1 MKLAISVGVA
11 AAVRFLLMNSRYSH
25 GIQNRVE
32 VSTPINSWKRV
43 EEGAYLYANGVNPY
57 DGDVYHKNPLIL
69 HASRWL
75 LDNVPSA
82 IPSLFILLDVATGI
96 LLLLAARVFIREMYE
111 KQRKEKDSYAKDTEE
126 LHLVETDMHTVPMSV
141 GFAYLFNPYTILNCV
156 GQTTTVW
163 SNFLLAAFFYGL
175 SRRQRLLSFLAL
187 ALETQINLYPFV
199 LLAPGA
205 LHIAN
210 QELRENGG
218 SAGSRFRSI
227 ASSSVLFVALFLGV
241 NYFGSFLMGGDWSF
255 LDATYG
261 FIINCRSL
269 QPNIGLFWY
278 FFTEMFDH
286 FRTLFLY
293 SFQINA
299 TLLYLFP
306 LTFKL
311 HKEPIMLATMLI
323 GLAAVFRSYPCIGD
337 VSFYL
342 ALIPLWKSISMFMK
356 NNFIVGA
363 TMLVTSVLAP
373 TVWHLWIYNNSANA
387 NFYFGVT
394 LIFCTAQIFL
404 ITDLFFGYI
413 KREFCLKHGIRV
425 LVDGKEARIT
435 LEY

>member
-1 MKLAISVGVA
+1 
-11 AAVRFLLMNSRYSH
+11 
-25 GIQNRVE
+25 
-32 VSTPINSWKRV
+32 
-43 EEGAYLYANGVNPY
+43 
-57 DGDVYHKNPLIL
+57 
-69 HASRWL
+69 
-75 LDNVPSA
+75 
-82 IPSLFILLDVATGI
+82 
-96 LLLLAARVFIREMYE
+96 MYE

-323 GLAAVFRSYPCIGD
+323 AYKQRVCLGNRSTFIHIL
-337 VSFYL
+337 SF
-342 ALIPLWKSISMFMK
+342 PVMK

>member
-1 MKLAISVGVA
+1 MKLAVSIGIG
-11 AAVRFLLMNSRYSH
+11 AAVRFLLMNSRYSQA
-25 GIQNRVE
+25 IQNRVE
-32 VSTPINSWKRV
+32 VSTPINAWKRV
-43 EEGAYLYANGVNPY
+43 EEGAYLHANGINPY
-57 DGDVYHKNPLIL
+57 DGDVYHTNPLIL
-69 HASRWL
+69 LPTRWL
-75 LDNVPSA
+75 LENVPGA
-82 IPSLFILLDVATGI
+82 IPSLFILLDVLSGI

-111 KQRKEKDSYAKDTEE
+111 KQRREMASYAKDTDE
-126 LHLVETDMHTVPMSV
+126 LHLVEADLQSVPMSV
-141 GFAYLFNPYTILNCV
+141 AFAYLFNPYAILNCV

-175 SRRQRLLSFLAL
+175 SRRHRPLTFLAL

-210 QELRENGG
+210 RETA
-218 SAGSRFRSI
+218 AGQSRFRSL
-227 ASSSVLFVALFLGV
+227 ASSCALFVVLFLGI
-241 NYFGSFLMGGDWSF
+241 NYASCWLMGGDWSF

-342 ALIPLWKSISMFMK
+342 ALIPLWKSISLFMK

-363 TMLVTSVLAP
+363 TILVTSVLAP

>member
-1 MKLAISVGVA
+1 MMKLAISIGVA
-11 AAVRFLLMNSRYSH
+11 TAVRFLLMNSRYSN

-32 VSTPINSWKRV
+32 VSTPINAWKRV
-43 EEGAYLYANGVNPY
+43 EEGAYLYKNGVNPY
-57 DGDVYHKNPLIL
+57 DGDMYHENPLIL

-75 LDNVPSA
+75 LENAPNA
-82 IPSLFILLDVATGI
+82 IPSLFILLDVLCGV

-111 KQRKEKDSYAKDTEE
+111 KQRREMAGYAKDTKE
-126 LHLVETDMHTVPMSV
+126 LHLVETDLHTVPMSV
-141 GFAYLFNPYTILNCV
+141 GFAYLFNPYAILNCV

-163 SNFLLAAFFYGL
+163 SNFLLAMFFFGL
-175 SRRQRLLSFLAL
+175 SRRQWFLSFLVL
-187 ALETQINLYPFV
+187 ALETQNNLYPFV

-210 QELRENGG
+210 QESKPGT
-218 SAGSRFRSI
+218 SRFRSI
-227 ASSSVLFVALFLGV
+227 ASSCLLFLGV
-241 NYFGSFLMGGDWSF
+241 FLGINYFSSCLMGGDWAF

-323 GLAAVFRSYPCIGD
+323 GLSAVFRSYPCIGD

-342 ALIPLWKSISMFMK
+342 ALIPLWKSISLFMK

-363 TMLVTSVLAP
+363 TILVTSVLAP

>member
-1 MKLAISVGVA
+1 MKQAISIGIA
-11 AAVRFLLMNSRYSH
+11 AAVRFLLMHSRYAQS
-25 GIQNRVE
+25 IQNRVE
-32 VSTPINSWKRV
+32 VSTPINAWKRV
-43 EEGAYLYANGVNPY
+43 EEGAYLYGNGINPY

-69 HASRWL
+69 VSTRWL
-75 LDNVPSA
+75 IATVPNA
-82 IPSLFILLDVATGI
+82 IPALFILLDVLSGI
-96 LLLLAARVFIREMYE
+96 LLILAARVFIREMYE
-111 KQRKEKDSYAKDTEE
+111 KQRREMKSYAKDTEE
-126 LHLVETDMHTVPMSV
+126 LHLVAADLASVPMSV
-141 GFAYLFNPYTILNCV
+141 GFAYLFNPYAILNCV

-163 SNFLLAAFFYGL
+163 SNFLLALFLYAL
-175 SRRQRLLSFLAL
+175 SRRQRGLALVAL

-205 LHIAN
+205 LYIAN
-210 QELRENGG
+210 QKTPPGK
-218 SAGSRFRSI
+218 SRFRSI
-227 ASSSVLFVALFLGV
+227 ALSCTLFLV
-241 NYFGSFLMGGDWSF
+241 VFLAINYWSSWLMRGDWSF

-323 GLAAVFRSYPCIGD
+323 GLTAVFRSYPCVGD

-363 TMLVTSVLAP
+363 TILVTSVLAP